1 MTKILIIGAGII
13 GLSIAYEFSKKKRD
27 FKIFVLEKN
36 KKFGSGNSSQSSEVI
51 HSGVYYKKNSLK
63 KSSTSLLFSNIP
75 SGSGTPAAEVRF
87 KIKYRGNAKSIC
99 DA

>member
-1 MTKILIIGAGII
+1 MTKILIIGAGIV
-13 GLSIAYEFSKKKRD
+13 GLSIAYEFSKKKRN

-63 KSSTSLLFSNIP
+63 NVLCIFFRVVSRAVRDGF
-75 SGSGTPAAEVRF
+75 EVSR
-87 KIKYRGNAKSIC
+87 
-99 DA
+99 